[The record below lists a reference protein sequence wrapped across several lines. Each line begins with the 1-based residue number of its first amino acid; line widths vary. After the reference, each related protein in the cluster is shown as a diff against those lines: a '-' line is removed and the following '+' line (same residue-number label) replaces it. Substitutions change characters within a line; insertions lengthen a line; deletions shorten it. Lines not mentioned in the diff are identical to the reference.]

1 MARFSFLFRQ
11 FSSCGTFFYL
21 FQRLDRSLL
30 SLGLKF
36 HLSPLFTS
44 LHPYAK
50 YTMNFRVPEERGVA
64 LSGFEIEAIEE
75 FASPGSSFEHV
86 EEHVYR
92 DICAVPGHR
101 HDCLSSTL
109 SSLAPPALSRGG
121 DSFFDPEF
129 GDSSEVW
136 SSPAGEKLFS
146 GSKSADTQS
155 IAQLPAV
162 PSFLERTYFT
172 LGSGAFLNASE
183 LLSQLQ
189 SLLTSNSV
197 ACEATPALYKLSCT
211 SYVRASLIKFVIRLY
226 SSHEGNI
233 VVEWQRRAGCS
244 LAYCALFRNVQNC
257 LSEGA
262 SSVGMMDTVK
272 AALCPLPL
280 HPPAAI
286 ATGASGALNADIS
299 TPAENDEAAVTAVE
313 ALIESHCADTQKD
326 GAEYL
331 AALADAGVVCM
342 LEHKHV
348 TATLTAM
355 INSNDTT
362 GSEAT
367 GCTKLAAVSTLAQ
380 LCSEYEQLAPQQQQ
394 LLVNNMSTLMAAIAN
409 KRCTH
414 LQREASRA
422 VNNLVKSG
430 SAEVVAAVIQC
441 SGMIDTLLE
450 KSWSSP
456 DSSCRTYAENALSV
470 IADYQMCTV

>member
-1 MARFSFLFRQ
+1 
-11 FSSCGTFFYL
+11 
-21 FQRLDRSLL
+21 
-30 SLGLKF
+30 
-36 HLSPLFTS
+36 
-44 LHPYAK
+44 
-50 YTMNFRVPEERGVA
+50 MNFRVPEERGVA
-64 LSGFEIEAIEE
+64 LSGFENEAIEE

-86 EEHVYR
+86 EEHVHR

-101 HDCLSSTL
+101 HDYLSSTL

-121 DSFFDPEF
+121 DSFFDAEF
-129 GDSSEVW
+129 GDFSEVW
-136 SSPAGEKLFS
+136 SLPAGEKLFG

-162 PSFLERTYFT
+162 PSFLERTHFT
-172 LGSGAFLNASE
+172 LGSGAFNARE

-257 LSEGA
+257 LLEGA

-286 ATGASGALNADIS
+286 GTGASGALNADNS
-299 TPAENDEAAVTAVE
+299 TSAENDEAAVTAVE
-313 ALIESHCADTQKD
+313 ALIESHCEDTQKD

-348 TATLTAM
+348 TATLTAVLQ
-355 INSNDTT
+355 NNDTF

-430 SAEVVAAVIQC
+430 SAEVVAAVMQC

>member
-1 MARFSFLFRQ
+1 
-11 FSSCGTFFYL
+11 
-21 FQRLDRSLL
+21 
-30 SLGLKF
+30 
-36 HLSPLFTS
+36 
-44 LHPYAK
+44 
-50 YTMNFRVPEERGVA
+50 MNFRVPEERGVA
-64 LSGFEIEAIEE
+64 VSSFENEAVEE

-92 DICAVPGHR
+92 DISAVPGHR
-101 HDCLSSTL
+101 HDYLSSTL

-121 DSFFDPEF
+121 DSFFDAEF
-129 GDSSEVW
+129 GNSSEVW

-146 GSKSADTQS
+146 GSKSADTRS
-155 IAQLPAV
+155 VAKLPAV
-162 PSFLERTYFT
+162 PSFLERTHFT
-172 LGSGAFLNASE
+172 LGSGAFNASE

-257 LSEGA
+257 LLEGA

-286 ATGASGALNADIS
+286 TTGASGALNADNS
-299 TPAENDEAAVTAVE
+299 TSVENDEAAVTAVE

-355 INSNDTT
+355 INDTT
-362 GSEAT
+362 GGEAT
-367 GCTKLAAVSTLAQ
+367 GCTKLAAVCTLAQ

-394 LLVNNMSTLMAAIAN
+394 LLVDNMSTLMAAIAN

>member
-1 MARFSFLFRQ
+1 
-11 FSSCGTFFYL
+11 
-21 FQRLDRSLL
+21 
-30 SLGLKF
+30 
-36 HLSPLFTS
+36 
-44 LHPYAK
+44 
-50 YTMNFRVPEERGVA
+50 MNFRVPEERGVA
-64 LSGFEIEAIEE
+64 LSGSENEAIEE

-86 EEHVYR
+86 EEHVHR
-92 DICAVPGHR
+92 DICAVPSHR
-101 HDCLSSTL
+101 HDLLSSTL

-121 DSFFDPEF
+121 DSFFDAEF

-136 SSPAGEKLFS
+136 SLPAGEKLFS
-146 GSKSADTQS
+146 GSNSADTKS

-162 PSFLERTYFT
+162 PSFLERTHFT
-172 LGSGAFLNASE
+172 LGSGTFNARE

-197 ACEATPALYKLSCT
+197 ACEVTPALYKLSCT

-257 LSEGA
+257 LTDGA

-280 HPPAAI
+280 HPPAAT
-286 ATGASGALNADIS
+286 ATGASGTLNADTS
-299 TPAENDEAAVTAVE
+299 VENDEAAVTAVE

-362 GSEAT
+362 GSDAT

-394 LLVNNMSTLMAAIAN
+394 LLVDNMSTLMAAIAN